1 MQLYLDSYGAFLAV
15 RNGMFAVRTRAGGE
29 RAFAV
34 RAVQAILLTKSTG
47 MSTDAALLAAS
58 NDIPVLLID
67 ANTHYPLAQV
77 TSGQPGSIAA
87 IRKNQA
93 FFARSAEGFNWVAGQ
108 LAEKIAGQRAL
119 LFRMTE
125 HAAAPP
131 GYGADVR
138 LADRVLS
145 ALEKEFRKP
154 LSAAG
159 FDADAAA
166 GRFRG
171 QEGTASRLYFSQLA
185 KLLAGKWPAT
195 SEDALFP
202 GDDMTGS
209 GADVQKGQEEIRN
222 PQSEF
227 RNRQKRP
234 AYDPFNALL
243 NYLYGMLYTSVH
255 LSLLK
260 AGLDPYMG
268 VLHAD
273 RYGAAPT
280 LVFDAIEPYRPWADE
295 VALSLTLGGH
305 IGPESFEQRD
315 DPAAGLWLSGP
326 GKDTVIET
334 MLAFLEAPAPD
345 GGHAR
350 IKRRTMMD
358 RRARDLATRLK
369 DLEAS

>member
-47 MSTDAALLAAS
+47 LSTDAALLAAS

-67 ANTHYPLAQV
+67 ANTHYPLAQL

-93 FFARSAEGFNWVAGQ
+93 FFARSAGGFNWVAEQ
-108 LAEKIAGQRAL
+108 LAGKIAGQRAL
-119 LFRMTE
+119 LFRLSE

-131 GYGADVR
+131 GFAADIR

-145 ALEKEFRKP
+145 GLEKEFRNP
-154 LSAAG
+154 LPAAG

-171 QEGTASRLYFSQLA
+171 REGTASRLYFSQLA
-185 KLLAGKWPAT
+185 KLLGHLRPSTPASAT
-195 SEDALFP
+195 PIDHIDHIPFQ
-202 GDDMTGS
+202 G
-209 GADVQKGQEEIRN
+209 
-222 PQSEF
+222 
-227 RNRQKRP
+227 RQKRP
-234 AYDPFNALL
+234 AHDPFNALL
-243 NYLYGMLYTSVH
+243 NYLYGMLYTAVH
-255 LSLLK
+255 LSVLK

-295 VALSLTLGGH
+295 VALGLTLDGR

-315 DPAAGLWLSGP
+315 NPAEGLWLSGA
-326 GKDTVIET
+326 GKDVVIES

-345 GGHAR
+345 GGSAR
-350 IKRRTMMD
+350 IKRRTLMD
-358 RRARDLATRLK
+358 RRSRELAARLK
-369 DLEAS
+369 DLPAP